1 MKSTKKLKGLWNY
14 FIWEKM
20 TGDLC
25 HAGKEITHTIN
36 NTFDSL
42 ESDTVISFIKK
53 GNFLELLPDLHAPL
67 NLRKR
72 YWLERKPKEL
82 ISKMT
87 SYPAILKARFEQ
99 YKALGDPSSAFGI
112 FLWLHSTIDIATCA
126 VESGILPQEHYDR
139 FMEKACALIEKG
151 VEYFRTSPQ
160 NTVSSGIYHEGIL
173 ESSTRYVVRH
183 FAHNLK
189 NIFRIVEPD
198 QRMFFLE
205 IFESW
210 DFGNRKI
217 TVCAPISIGCP
228 NRCYQCNVG
237 TFIPYH
243 RALTADEIFNVIYTN
258 AIINDDVTSLFFEPE
273 ELTVYYLGG
282 GDPGDNI
289 GEIEKIVQKVHQFY
303 YGEDVLAFVKWIEN
317 NNRRSTDAQSPYP
330 FQQVVSTIGINN
342 GSLERLV
349 RLAREIPELGIQ
361 VSVNAFSEQAR
372 AHTIRRTEKT
382 MSIEDCVRAAEKLYD
397 ITSGTENPRKAY
409 LSIFLLQDVY
419 DDPDTI
425 VEDMKGLDIDKERCH
440 ITLDVLR
447 HPPAQFA
454 HKVASMHHYRRMCS
468 RLRKEGYSVSIYC
481 PPEDTA
487 TEEGC
492 GVVSTY
498 LLQKLRDQSK
508 YSQLVAHGKRVV

>member
-1 MKSTKKLKGLWNY
+1 MKSSKKLKGLLNY
-14 FIWEKM
+14 FLWEKR

-25 HAGKEITHTIN
+25 HAGKDITHTIN
-36 NTFDSL
+36 NTFNSL
-42 ESDTVISFIKK
+42 GSDTIISFIKK
-53 GNFLELLPDLHAPL
+53 GSFSELSPDFEAPL
-67 NLRKR
+67 NLRKN
-72 YWLERKPKEL
+72 YWLEGKPKEL
-82 ISKMT
+82 ISKII
-87 SYPAILKARFEQ
+87 SYPTILNVRFEQ
-99 YKALGDPSSAFGI
+99 YKTLGDPSSTFGI
-112 FLWLHSTIDIATCA
+112 FLWLHSTIDIATHA
-126 VESGILPQEHYDR
+126 VEVGILPQEHYDR
-139 FMEKACALIEKG
+139 FMEKASALIGKG
-151 VEYFRTSPQ
+151 VEYFETSPQ
-160 NTVSSGIYHEGIL
+160 SMVSSGIYHEGIL

-217 TVCAPISIGCP
+217 TICAPISIGCP
-228 NRCYQCNVG
+228 NQCYQCNVG
-237 TFIPYH
+237 ASIPYH
-243 RALTADEIFNVIYTN
+243 RALTASEIFNVIYTN

-289 GEIEKIVQKVHQFY
+289 GAVEKTIQKVHQFY
-303 YGEDVLAFVKWIEN
+303 YGEDVLPFVEWIEN
-317 NNRRSTDAQSPYP
+317 NNRRSSGAQSPYP
-330 FQQVVSTIGINN
+330 FHQVVSTIGINN

-349 RLAREIPELGIQ
+349 RLARDIPELGIQ
-361 VSVNAFSEQAR
+361 VSVNAFSEKAR
-372 AHTIRRTEKT
+372 AHTIRTEKT

-397 ITSGTENPRKAY
+397 ITSDTENPRKAY

-425 VEDMKGLDIDKERCH
+425 VEDMKRLDIDKERCH

-447 HPPAQFA
+447 HPPPQFT
-454 HKVASMHHYRRMCS
+454 HTVASMRHYKKMYS

-498 LLQKLRDQSK
+498 LLQKLRDENN
-508 YSQLVAHGKRVV
+508 YNQLAVHGKGVA